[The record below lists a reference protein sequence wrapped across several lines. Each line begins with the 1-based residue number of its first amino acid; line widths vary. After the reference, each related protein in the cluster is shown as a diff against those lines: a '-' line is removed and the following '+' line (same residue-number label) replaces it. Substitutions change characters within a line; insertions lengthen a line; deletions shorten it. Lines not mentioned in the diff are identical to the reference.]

1 MVLKITLHKGTLML
15 KKNII
20 LAFLLFNLLN
30 YSSQLF
36 AGAGEGIA
44 AMVGHNDYSTW
55 NNDHKLAFRDDD
67 GEIAAGHPL
76 QNTELHYA
84 CNDHSILLDNTG
96 NEPQVI
102 LGMLIANDC
111 EADPSASR
119 RHKNMQNF
127 NGNTPLHEFCSHDLS
142 DDESTTLTSD
152 EIARLVLLLI
162 TPENINMP
170 NNQGNTPLH
179 LACMHGYQYI
189 TEALMKNKS
198 APPNVHAKNSLGH
211 TPLDCLPATEETFA
225 ETREAI
231 IRIMQSNMVSRR
243 PIGK

>member
-76 QNTELHYA
+76 QNTELHDQQ
-84 CNDHSILLDNTG
+84 NH
-96 NEPQVI
+96 
-102 LGMLIANDC
+102 
-111 EADPSASR
+111 DPSCSQSVVFPSTLFLIPVFCMVWR
-119 RHKNMQNF
+119 REIQTRKIGLLQ
-127 NGNTPLHEFCSHDLS
+127 TLLPLS
-142 DDESTTLTSD
+142 
-152 EIARLVLLLI
+152 LLLV
-162 TPENINMP
+162 TV
-170 NNQGNTPLH
+170 
-179 LACMHGYQYI
+179 Y
-189 TEALMKNKS
+189 
-198 APPNVHAKNSLGH
+198 
-211 TPLDCLPATEETFA
+211 
-225 ETREAI
+225 
-231 IRIMQSNMVSRR
+231 
-243 PIGK
+243 